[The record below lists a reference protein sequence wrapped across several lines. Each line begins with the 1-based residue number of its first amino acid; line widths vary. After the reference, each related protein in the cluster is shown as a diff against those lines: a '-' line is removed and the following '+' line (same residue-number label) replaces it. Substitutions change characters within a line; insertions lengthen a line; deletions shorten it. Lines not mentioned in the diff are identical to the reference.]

1 MAGRTVFCRTVGA
14 QILENAAGCVWPSGC
29 NSRRVAALPAPASL
43 LARLFPL
50 CEKCGPAPGTA
61 SRLPAEATPRAAGT
75 AAAGQFPG
83 LLAGL
88 VGAGGEVEGEVRAS
102 APEGAPPPGLETPA
116 GIETLLGGTH
126 TPQHTKAAASKPA
139 RPRTMEPEAEP
150 DRDPEL
156 TAAGR
161 TIPAVTLQAALAALA
176 AGPNL
181 PVPKE
186 IGPMSA
192 GNGEATPA
200 PAAGQP
206 GSVAPQPAADLPAA
220 PGKTPAIELQA
231 GLALPEPGV
240 APSVREGQTAT
251 AAAHPADW
259 RGPEVSVAAG
269 RNLPPPVESL
279 PLSGQDGEPAGQSA
293 VPSPEQPS
301 SHALPPGGPVPAL
314 PPGMPVPAVAVA
326 GVEWAMAAEPAGPPQ
341 SWHPTID

>member
-1 MAGRTVFCRTVGA
+1 MLLASRSRDSMRARSPLAAMAVMGSMREGKSTASANRGRERQVSQKTVNPAEERDREAANFAPRFWRRWRGGQFSAAPWGRKSLKTRLAAFGLRAAIPAAWLLYPHRHRCLLDFSRCVRNVG
-14 QILENAAGCVWPSGC
+14 QRLEPHRD
-29 NSRRVAALPAPASL
+29 SRRKLRRA
-43 LARLFPL
+43 
-50 CEKCGPAPGTA
+50 
-61 SRLPAEATPRAAGT
+61 PRA
-75 AAAGQFPG
+75 
-83 LLAGL
+83 
-88 VGAGGEVEGEVRAS
+88 R
-102 APEGAPPPGLETPA
+102 PPPGNFQDCWLA
-116 GIETLLGGTH
+116 WWA
-126 TPQHTKAAASKPA
+126 KAAASKPA

-301 SHALPPGGPVPAL
+301 SHALPPGGPAAR
-314 PPGMPVPAVAVA
+314 AV
-326 GVEWAMAAEPAGPPQ
+326 WTP
-341 SWHPTID
+341 